1 MIDENFIEKPE
12 GKPVKAFRARVKMY
26 GNDVVVVNPMEPR
39 ESNRKMIKQKGKSS
53 FYKSE
58 GEKESSYS
66 IHINVDANDPD
77 PVATMQERF
86 AELTKGELK
95 SELKLKVKGKMLF
108 ESPKLKLYLNKTTKQ
123 VVIQTTLDCSPTVE
137 RELLQLQSEMGR
149 VIGANYSEILKVFN
163 SKTEKKEPSV
173 PSDQEIIDRVY
184 RCSHSKRI
192 LTFLRRFLAQRKRS
206 GSKSENRLLPGASM
220 PVGLS
225 LQPLKPQRQRALPPC
240 SHGSAAQNIRSSI

>member
-1 MIDENFIEKPE
+1 
-12 GKPVKAFRARVKMY
+12 MY
-26 GNDVVVVNPMEPR
+26 GNDVFVVNPEEPR

-58 GEKESSYS
+58 GEKDSSYS

-163 SKTEKKEPSV
+163 S
-173 PSDQEIIDRVY
+173 I
-184 RCSHSKRI
+184 
-192 LTFLRRFLAQRKRS
+192 RRFLAQRKRS
-206 GSKSENRLLPGASM
+206 GSKSRSRLLPGASM
-220 PVGLS
+220 PAGLF
-225 LQPLKPQRQRALPPC
+225 LQP
-240 SHGSAAQNIRSSI
+240 

>member
-1 MIDENFIEKPE
+1 MIEEQFIEKPE
-12 GKPVKAFRARVKMY
+12 GKPVKNFRARVKLY

-95 SELKLKVKGKMLF
+95 SELKLKVKGKLIYDT
-108 ESPKLKLYLNKTTKQ
+108 PKLKVYLNKTTKQ
-123 VVIQTTLDCSPTVE
+123 VVLQTTLDCGPTIE
-137 RELLQLQSEMGR
+137 RELLQLQGDMGK
-149 VIGANYSEILKVFN
+149 VIGANYSEIIKVFN
-163 SKTEKKEPSV
+163 SKDSGNKGKDS
-173 PSDQEIIDRVY
+173 EILTDAEIVDRV
-184 RCSHSKRI
+184 
-192 LTFLRRFLAQRKRS
+192 
-206 GSKSENRLLPGASM
+206 
-220 PVGLS
+220 
-225 LQPLKPQRQRALPPC
+225 
-240 SHGSAAQNIRSSI
+240 

>member
-1 MIDENFIEKPE
+1 MEENFIEKPE
-12 GKPVKAFRARVKMY
+12 GKPVKNFRARVKMY

-95 SELKLKVKGKMLF
+95 SELKLKVKGKLLYDT
-108 ESPKLKLYLNKTTKQ
+108 PKLKVYLNKTTKQ
-123 VVIQTTLDCSPTVE
+123 VVLQTTLDCGPTIE
-137 RELLQLQSEMGR
+137 RELLQLQGDMGK
-149 VIGANYSEILKVFN
+149 VIGANYSEIIKVYN
-163 SKTEKKEPSV
+163 TVKKEEPKLL
-173 PSDQEIIDRVY
+173 SDQEIIDRV
-184 RCSHSKRI
+184 
-192 LTFLRRFLAQRKRS
+192 
-206 GSKSENRLLPGASM
+206 
-220 PVGLS
+220 
-225 LQPLKPQRQRALPPC
+225 
-240 SHGSAAQNIRSSI
+240 

>member
-12 GKPVKAFRARVKMY
+12 GKPVKAYRARVKLY
-26 GNDVVVVNPMEPR
+26 GNDVFVVNPMEPR

-86 AELTKGELK
+86 AELTKG
-95 SELKLKVKGKMLF
+95 
-108 ESPKLKLYLNKTTKQ
+108 LNKTTKQ

-173 PSDQEIIDRVY
+173 PSDQEIIDRV
-184 RCSHSKRI
+184 
-192 LTFLRRFLAQRKRS
+192 
-206 GSKSENRLLPGASM
+206 
-220 PVGLS
+220 
-225 LQPLKPQRQRALPPC
+225 
-240 SHGSAAQNIRSSI
+240 

>member
-1 MIDENFIEKPE
+1 M
-12 GKPVKAFRARVKMY
+12 
-26 GNDVVVVNPMEPR
+26 
-39 ESNRKMIKQKGKSS
+39 
-53 FYKSE
+53 
-58 GEKESSYS
+58 
-66 IHINVDANDPD
+66 DANDPD

-163 SKTEKKEPSV
+163 SKTEKKAEAALT
-173 PSDQEIIDRVY
+173 DQEIIDRV
-184 RCSHSKRI
+184 
-192 LTFLRRFLAQRKRS
+192 
-206 GSKSENRLLPGASM
+206 
-220 PVGLS
+220 
-225 LQPLKPQRQRALPPC
+225 
-240 SHGSAAQNIRSSI
+240 

>member
-1 MIDENFIEKPE
+1 MIEEQFIEKPE
-12 GKPVKAFRARVKMY
+12 GKPVKNFRARVKLY

-95 SELKLKVKGKMLF
+95 SELKLKVKGKLIYDT
-108 ESPKLKLYLNKTTKQ
+108 PKLKVYLNKSTKQ
-123 VVIQTTLDCSPTVE
+123 VVLQTTLDCGPTIE
-137 RELLQLQSEMGR
+137 RELLQLQGDMGK
-149 VIGANYSEILKVFN
+149 VIGANYSEIIKVYN
-163 SKTEKKEPSV
+163 TVKKEEPKLL
-173 PSDQEIIDRVY
+173 SDQEIIDRV
-184 RCSHSKRI
+184 
-192 LTFLRRFLAQRKRS
+192 
-206 GSKSENRLLPGASM
+206 
-220 PVGLS
+220 
-225 LQPLKPQRQRALPPC
+225 
-240 SHGSAAQNIRSSI
+240 

>member
-1 MIDENFIEKPE
+1 MMEENFIEKPD
-12 GKPVKAFRARVKMY
+12 GKPVKAFKARVKVY
-26 GNDVVVVNPMEPR
+26 GNDVVVVNPQEPR

-95 SELKLKVKGKMLF
+95 SELKLKVKGKLLYDTVR
-108 ESPKLKLYLNKTTKQ
+108 LKVYLNKTAKQ
-123 VVIQTTLDCSPTVE
+123 VVIQTTLDCSPTIE
-137 RELLQLQSEMGR
+137 RELLLLQGEMGT

-163 SKTEKKEPSV
+163 QKTEKKKDAKPLTEK
-173 PSDQEIIDRVY
+173 EIIDRV
-184 RCSHSKRI
+184 
-192 LTFLRRFLAQRKRS
+192 
-206 GSKSENRLLPGASM
+206 
-220 PVGLS
+220 
-225 LQPLKPQRQRALPPC
+225 
-240 SHGSAAQNIRSSI
+240 

>member
-1 MIDENFIEKPE
+1 MEEVFIEKPE

-95 SELKLKVKGKMLF
+95 SELKLQVKGKLLHDT
-108 ESPKLKLYLNKTTKQ
+108 PKLRVYLNKTQKK
-123 VVIQTTLDCSPTVE
+123 VIIQSTLDCGPTVE
-137 RELLQLQSEMGR
+137 RELLQLQGDMGR

-163 SKTEKKEPSV
+163 AASKKEKGSSKTLPGDK
-173 PSDQEIIDRVY
+173 EIIDRV
-184 RCSHSKRI
+184 
-192 LTFLRRFLAQRKRS
+192 
-206 GSKSENRLLPGASM
+206 
-220 PVGLS
+220 
-225 LQPLKPQRQRALPPC
+225 
-240 SHGSAAQNIRSSI
+240 

>member
-1 MIDENFIEKPE
+1 MIEEQFIEKPE
-12 GKPVKAFRARVKMY
+12 GKPVKNFRARVKMY

-95 SELKLKVKGKMLF
+95 SELKLKVKGKLLYDT
-108 ESPKLKLYLNKTTKQ
+108 PKLKVYLNKTTKQ
-123 VVIQTTLDCSPTVE
+123 VVLQTTLDCGPTIE
-137 RELLQLQSEMGR
+137 RELLQLQGDMGK
-149 VIGANYSEILKVFN
+149 VIGANYSEIIKVYN
-163 SKTEKKEPSV
+163 TVKKEEPKLL
-173 PSDQEIIDRVY
+173 SDQEIIDRV
-184 RCSHSKRI
+184 
-192 LTFLRRFLAQRKRS
+192 
-206 GSKSENRLLPGASM
+206 
-220 PVGLS
+220 
-225 LQPLKPQRQRALPPC
+225 
-240 SHGSAAQNIRSSI
+240 